1 MQNNK
6 TTQKH
11 GYYKKSEHY
20 VVWFV
25 KFYFSKPMSNMTI
38 YCYFT
43 CHFILL
49 LGSVFRLQ
57 NKKFPRKFPILR
69 VHIVFRLQNSPK
81 SYTNGPYQ
89 PYTFHLIASHVPF
102 YNTINLYSTNNIL
115 IWGTAFE

>member
-6 TTQKH
+6 KTQKH

-25 KFYFSKPMSNMTI
+25 KFYFSKPMSTMTI

-57 NKKFPRKFPILR
+57 NKKFPPNF
-69 VHIVFRLQNSPK
+69 Q
-81 SYTNGPYQ
+81 SYECIP
-89 PYTFHLIASHVPF
+89 
-102 YNTINLYSTNNIL
+102 
-115 IWGTAFE
+115 